1 MSTDYSSDGL
11 LLFLRDATL
20 AGRLTPS
27 AAKSRRAAAQTLFA
41 ELSDSESADLRTLD
55 IDALKSRFLDT
66 QGGRLRAEVVE
77 LYAERLRWALEDY
90 FRFVASPN
98 QFVSSSA
105 AASQDTALRR
115 DELLPKTSQERALE
129 AVRLTAPRQRSDVI
143 PIPLKADRVVYLHG
157 LPVDLTPQEARK
169 IARVVEALATEAED
183 AQ

>member
-11 LLFLRDATL
+11 LAFLREATL
-20 AGRLTPS
+20 AGRITPS

-41 ELSDSESADLRTLD
+41 KLSDSEAADLRTLD

-66 QGGRLRAEVVE
+66 QGGGLRAEVVD
-77 LYAERLRWALEDY
+77 LYAERLGWALDDY
-90 FRFVASPN
+90 FRFVESPN
-98 QFVSSSA
+98 QFVSSSTTV
-105 AASQDTALRR
+105 SQDTARPKAQLA
-115 DELLPKTSQERALE
+115 PKTPEERALE

-143 PIPLKADRVVYLHG
+143 PIPLGAERVVYLHS

-169 IARVVEALATEAED
+169 IARVVEALANEAED